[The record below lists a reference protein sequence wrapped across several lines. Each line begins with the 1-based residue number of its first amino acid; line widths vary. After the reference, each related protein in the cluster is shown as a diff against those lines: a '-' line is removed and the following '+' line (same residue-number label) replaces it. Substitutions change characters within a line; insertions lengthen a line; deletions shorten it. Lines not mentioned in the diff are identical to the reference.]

1 MYMQSSPA
9 RSDRLCGESQV
20 TQARDSL
27 ELAKRDWSDHSS
39 SRCPPELA
47 TIRVRIHQKCTAV
60 IPTLSPVPG
69 AREKSSQPVGLWDE
83 DRGTAHLDLASAGH
97 VGRARSWAPPGLMPR
112 EPAFRRRFRRDIDR

>member
-20 TQARDSL
+20 TQARDCL

-60 IPTLSPVPG
+60 IPTLSPVPR
-69 AREKSSQPVGLWDE
+69 ARGEIVPAGWALGTNIGGEPGWTSRRPARWDAP
-83 DRGTAHLDLASAGH
+83 DRGPHQ
-97 VGRARSWAPPGLMPR
+97 R
-112 EPAFRRRFRRDIDR
+112 

>member
-60 IPTLSPVPG
+60 IPTLSPVPT
-69 AREKSSQPVGLWDE
+69 AREKSSQPGGLLGRIPGD
-83 DRGTAHLDLASAGH
+83 SPAGPR
-97 VGRARSWAPPGLMPR
+97 VGRPGGTRSIVGPTCVDAARTRLSEAVSPR
-112 EPAFRRRFRRDIDR
+112 H

>member
-1 MYMQSSPA
+1 M
-9 RSDRLCGESQV
+9 
-20 TQARDSL
+20 TQARDCL

-69 AREKSSQPVGLWDE
+69 ARKKSSQPGGLLGRE
-83 DRGTAHLDLASAGH
+83 SGDRPPDLASAGQ
-97 VGRARSWAPPGLMPR
+97 VGRARSWALPALMPSK
-112 EPAFRRRFRRDIDR
+112 PDFRRRFRRDIDRGEESPAKRV

>member
-1 MYMQSSPA
+1 
-9 RSDRLCGESQV
+9 V
-20 TQARDSL
+20 TQARDCL

-69 AREKSSQPVGLWDE
+69 ARAKSSQPGGLLGRESGGSPARPRFGRPGGTRSIVGPTSVDAVE
-83 DRGTAHLDLASAGH
+83 TRFSEAVSPGH
-97 VGRARSWAPPGLMPR
+97 
-112 EPAFRRRFRRDIDR
+112 